1 MQQVQGPA
9 TVPATGFIR
18 QRQLLGAEPVT
29 EEQAELNRRKGQGP
43 RRARPGEVAVV
54 PVSASTWWRWI
65 AQGKAPRPVKLSDRV
80 TAWRAED
87 IQAFMAAQGSGQ

>member
-1 MQQVQGPA
+1 MRTDPTTP

-18 QRQLLGAEPVT
+18 QRALIPHI
-29 EEQAELNRRKGQGP
+29 
-43 RRARPGEVAVV
+43 V

-65 AQGKAPRPVKLSDRV
+65 AQGKAPKPVKLSDRV

-87 IQAFMAAQGSGQ
+87 IRGFLAAQGSGQ